1 MRIII
6 SEEQYRYILENKL
19 TNKPIDKNLLEI
31 SVDEFLPIWSI
42 FIKTY
47 KKKGYDGLKLYG
59 DLNLSELH
67 VDDIEKIL
75 NEVVIV
81 TGDLDLRD
89 TTIKSLGSLEE
100 VGGYLDL
107 RKTPIKSL
115 GKLRKVGDSLNLGKS
130 EIEDLGE
137 LNFVGESLAL
147 YGTPIK
153 SLGNLV
159 YVGYDLFIMDTPK
172 LHMSDEEIRSQVEIK
187 KRIYKK

>member
-6 SEEQYRYILENKL
+6 SESQYRILKESKNKKAIL
-19 TNKPIDKNLLEI
+19 VLIEEMGLHGA
-31 SVDEFLPIWSI
+31 SEFLGIPVYELIEMGFVKS
-42 FIKTY
+42 
-47 KKKGYDGLKLYG
+47 YD
-59 DLNLSELH
+59 
-67 VDDIEKIL
+67 
-75 NEVVIV
+75 
-81 TGDLDLRD
+81 GDLDLRD
-89 TTIKSLGSLEE
+89 TPIESLGSLEE